1 MLRLTQKA
9 SVLAT
14 GAKLLMQQERCMSK
28 AVVFNMGGTMLPAM
42 SPVLQRY
49 AREHN
54 MNESDLIN
62 KLFKDGNKGME
73 NCNPII
79 VDFNYFF

>member
-9 SVLAT
+9 CVLST
-14 GAKLLMQQERCMSK
+14 SAKLLLQQERCMSK
-28 AVVFNMGGTMLPAM
+28 AVVFNMGGAMLPAM

-54 MNESDLIN
+54 MNESDLTT
-62 KLFKDGNKGME
+62 KLFKDGNKGT
-73 NCNPII
+73 I
-79 VDFNYFF
+79 FFFFFLI